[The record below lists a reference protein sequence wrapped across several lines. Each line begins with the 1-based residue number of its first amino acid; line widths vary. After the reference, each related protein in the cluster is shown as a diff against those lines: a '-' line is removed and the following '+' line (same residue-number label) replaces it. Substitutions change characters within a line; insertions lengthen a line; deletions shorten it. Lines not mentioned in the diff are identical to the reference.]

1 MSSFIDLETS
11 EQIQVDPKYLRREYL
26 SQMDGFINS
35 YRMECSESR
44 VEYVVTDTSVPYEMM
59 LTAYLGKRKRLG

>member
-1 MSSFIDLETS
+1 M
-11 EQIQVDPKYLRREYL
+11 DPKYIRKEYL
-26 SQMDGFINS
+26 AQIEEFVDS

-44 VEYVVTDTSVPYEMM
+44 VEYVITDTSVPYDFL